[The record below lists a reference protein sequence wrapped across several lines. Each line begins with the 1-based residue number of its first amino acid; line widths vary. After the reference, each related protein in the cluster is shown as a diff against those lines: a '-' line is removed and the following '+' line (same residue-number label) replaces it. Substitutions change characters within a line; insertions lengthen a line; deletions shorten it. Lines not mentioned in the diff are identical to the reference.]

1 MEDSEFFFY
10 ICVPVYKT
18 EKYLDECIQSVQNQT
33 YGNFRL
39 ILVDDGSPDRCGA
52 ICDQYAALD
61 SRITAFHQTNQGQ
74 IKARQAALDY
84 IHSHLNLEDMKNAFV
99 LFLDSDDTWK
109 EKALEVI
116 ADKIHETGCD
126 LLIFG
131 ADLVCG
137 GKKVGTLGKS
147 PAFEGVLTDKS
158 ELYSIV
164 LCDSSYNSLCRKA
177 VQVSLTLNRD
187 NSRFAHLR
195 HGEDLVQSLDYYR
208 DAQKV
213 AFVDEALY
221 NYTQNPSSVTHSV
234 AYANNDLLD
243 TTVRQTVLEFIQREN
258 VWGPQQL
265 SRYYRYCRELLFRN
279 VLSLSDFRTS
289 IRNRIELL
297 SRMLEDPYYV
307 RILQVEKNRSFFL
320 NSLVKRHYYLTIFKA
335 QAYERLRIV
344 YNRLRKPGSR

>member
-33 YGNFRL
+33 YGNFQL

-61 SRITAFHQTNQGQ
+61 SRITALHQTNQGQ

-99 LFLDSDDTWK
+99 LFLDSDDTW
-109 EKALEVI
+109 EENALEVI
-116 ADKIHETGCD
+116 AEKIHETGCD

-131 ADLVCG
+131 ADLVCD
-137 GKKVGTLGKS
+137 GKKVGKFGKS

-164 LCDSSYNSLCRKA
+164 LCDSCYNSLCRKA
-177 VQVSLTLNRD
+177 VQASLTLNRD
-187 NSRFAHLR
+187 NSRFADLR
-195 HGEDLVQSLDYYR
+195 HGEDLMQSLDYYR

-221 NYTQNPSSVTHSV
+221 NYTQNPVSVTHSIT
-234 AYANNDLLD
+234 YENYHLLD
-243 TTVRQTVLEFIQREN
+243 STTRRTVLEFVQQEN
-258 VWGPQQL
+258 VWGPQQF
-265 SRYYRYCRELLFRN
+265 SRYYRYCRELLFRE
-279 VLSLSDFRTS
+279 VLRLSDFRTS
-289 IRNRIELL
+289 IRNRIGLL
-297 SRMLEDPYYV
+297 TQILEDPFYV
-307 RILQVEKNRSFFL
+307 QILQEEKNRGFFL
-320 NSLVKRHYYLTIFKA
+320 NSLVKRHYYMTIFKA

-344 YNRLRKPGSR
+344 YNRLRKTGSR